1 MRVVIL
7 GGAGFLGSHLADRC
21 LAEGHEVVAVDN
33 FLTGSAD
40 NIQHINA
47 PGFSFVQQDITESLS
62 IDGPVDWLWNLASP
76 ASPVDYAQLP
86 IETLRVGSEGTR
98 HALEVAQQKNARFLM
113 ASTSEVYGDP
123 TIHPQPESYWGN
135 VSSTGPRS
143 CYDEA
148 KRYAEALVMAYY
160 RAHGLDTRII
170 RIFNTYGPRMRLH
183 DGRIVPNFCKQALE
197 GEPMTVYGDGSQTR
211 SFCYVSDLVDGLYRL
226 MAAEAS
232 DTNHEELHMPV
243 NIGNP
248 GEFTVLEL
256 AQLVKEMTGSNSEI
270 VFEPLPPDDPKQRK
284 PIIDKAKNLLDW
296 EPRVPLREG
305 LVDTLKYFE
314 AQLNTSKN

>member
-232 DTNHEELHMPV
+232 DANREELHMPV

-270 VFEPLPPDDPKQRK
+270 VFEALPPDDPKQRK
-284 PIIDKAKNLLDW
+284 PIIDKAKNLLGW

-314 AQLNTSKN
+314 AQLNK